1 MFTNQPVSD
10 LHFFTLSLWER
21 RQEERFST
29 VSYHKVIGVL
39 FLVVLELSFFANCN
53 FAAEPFYR
61 GKTLRVIVASAAG
74 GGSDI
79 VARLI
84 TRHFSRHIPGNPT
97 IVVENMPGGGEIIG
111 TNYVYG
117 RAKPDGLTLL
127 FGTGTPINQLIELP
141 GIEFDIMK
149 MQIVGGSSE
158 SVAAFIRTDKTGVRS
173 ARDLL
178 NPKSPIVIGGS
189 GYGSIKD
196 VSMLAAMNLLGVKS
210 PTYVTGYGGAGPIRL
225 AFERAEI
232 NFTQETAV
240 GISRSVLPWV
250 REGWTSIL
258 YQVGFLDDRG
268 NVVKDPVW
276 KDLGIDTPSLAE
288 VFRAIASKQPA
299 GPAWEAEKALIGGYS
314 LTRLLAVA
322 PKTPSALVTD
332 LRQAFTSLGKDPTFL
347 AEWSKSQGAPPRL
360 VPGEEAGRIA
370 ASILQAPKE
379 AANILKKLSSP

>member
-1 MFTNQPVSD
+1 MCIFLKSI
-10 LHFFTLSLWER
+10 LLI
-21 RQEERFST
+21 T
-29 VSYHKVIGVL
+29 VLLVISPG
-39 FLVVLELSFFANCN
+39 A
-53 FAAEPFYR
+53 FAAEPFYQ
-61 GKTLRVIVASAAG
+61 GKTLRVVVASAAG

-79 VARLI
+79 VARLMM
-84 TRHFSRHIPGNPT
+84 RHLSRHIPGSPT

-117 RAKPDGLTLL
+117 KAKPDGLTAL
-127 FGTGTPINQLIELP
+127 FATGTPINQLIELS
-141 GIEFDIMK
+141 GIEFDITK
-149 MQIVGGSSE
+149 MPIVGGSSE
-158 SVAAFIRTDKTGVRS
+158 SVAAFIRNDKTGVKS

-178 NPKSPIVIGGS
+178 NPKGPIVIGGS

-210 PTYVTGYGGAGPIRL
+210 PNYVTGYGGAGPIRL

-250 REGWTSIL
+250 REGWTTML
-258 YQVGFLDDRG
+258 YQVGFLDGKG

-288 VFRAIASKQPA
+288 VFRAITGKEPS
-299 GPAWEAEKALIGGYS
+299 GPAWDAEKAVIGGYS

-322 PKTPSALVTD
+322 PKTPTALVTE
-332 LRQAFTSLGKDPTFL
+332 LRQAFNAMGKDQTFL
-347 AEWSKSQGAPPRL
+347 AEWTKSQGTLPRL
-360 VPGEEAGRIA
+360 VPGEEAGNIA
-370 ASILQAPKE
+370 ASILKAPKE
-379 AANILKKLSSP
+379 SANILKKLSAP

>member
-1 MFTNQPVSD
+1 MCIFLKSILLITA
-10 LHFFTLSLWER
+10 LL
-21 RQEERFST
+21 
-29 VSYHKVIGVL
+29 VISPG
-39 FLVVLELSFFANCN
+39 A
-53 FAAEPFYR
+53 FAAEPFYQ
-61 GKTLRVIVASAAG
+61 GKTLRVVVASAAG

-79 VARLI
+79 VARLMM
-84 TRHFSRHIPGNPT
+84 RHLSRHIPGSPT

-117 RAKPDGLTLL
+117 KAKPDGLTAL
-127 FGTGTPINQLIELP
+127 FATGTPINQLIELS
-141 GIEFDIMK
+141 GIEFDITK
-149 MQIVGGSSE
+149 MPIVGGSSE
-158 SVAAFIRTDKTGVRS
+158 SVAAFIRNDKTGVKS

-178 NPKSPIVIGGS
+178 NPKGPIVIGGS

-210 PTYVTGYGGAGPIRL
+210 PNYVTGYGGAGPIRL

-250 REGWTSIL
+250 REGWTTML
-258 YQVGFLDDRG
+258 YQVGFLDGKG

-288 VFRAIASKQPA
+288 VFRAITGKEPS
-299 GPAWEAEKALIGGYS
+299 GPAWDAEKAVIGGYS

-322 PKTPSALVTD
+322 PKTPTALVTE
-332 LRQAFTSLGKDPTFL
+332 LRQAFNAMGKDQTFL
-347 AEWSKSQGAPPRL
+347 AEWTKSQGTLPRL
-360 VPGEEAGRIA
+360 VPGEEAGNIA
-370 ASILQAPKE
+370 ASILKAPKE
-379 AANILKKLSSP
+379 SANILKKLSAP

>member
-1 MFTNQPVSD
+1 MCIFLKSILLITA
-10 LHFFTLSLWER
+10 LL
-21 RQEERFST
+21 
-29 VSYHKVIGVL
+29 VISPG
-39 FLVVLELSFFANCN
+39 A
-53 FAAEPFYR
+53 FAAEPFYQ
-61 GKTLRVIVASAAG
+61 GKTLRVVVASAAG

-79 VARLI
+79 VARLMM
-84 TRHFSRHIPGNPT
+84 RHLSRHIPGSPT

-117 RAKPDGLTLL
+117 KAKPDGLTAL
-127 FGTGTPINQLIELP
+127 FATGTPINQLIELS
-141 GIEFDIMK
+141 GIEFDITK
-149 MQIVGGSSE
+149 MPIVGGSSE
-158 SVAAFIRTDKTGVRS
+158 SVAAFIRNDKTGVKS

-178 NPKSPIVIGGS
+178 NPKGPIVIGGS

-210 PTYVTGYGGAGPIRL
+210 PNYVTGYGGAGPIRL

-250 REGWTSIL
+250 REGWTTML
-258 YQVGFLDDRG
+258 YQVGFLDGKG

-288 VFRAIASKQPA
+288 VFRAITGKEPS
-299 GPAWEAEKALIGGYS
+299 GPAWDAEKAVIGGYS

-322 PKTPSALVTD
+322 PKTPIALVTE
-332 LRQAFTSLGKDPTFL
+332 LRQACDG
-347 AEWSKSQGAPPRL
+347 
-360 VPGEEAGRIA
+360 
-370 ASILQAPKE
+370 
-379 AANILKKLSSP
+379 